1 MASSKKKN
9 KQDGS
14 ILQPVEA
21 ETPDSADDGI
31 TGISVRGYKS
41 IAKKCDV
48 EIKPLTLLAGANSSG
63 KSSLMQPLLL
73 LKQTLE
79 ATYDPGALLLNGS
92 NVTFSDAE
100 QVFSNI
106 PGKSRG
112 TSFDLGLRASHE
124 KLKLVFEESEGEAFH
139 IPEMVCSPPKGEVMP
154 FRSGVSHEEI
164 LKWLPSHIDELRS
177 SVFKDIQPNLRW
189 EIARTRC
196 FLGVRLCSGR
206 KEVSE
211 SFLAPF
217 VSPTGV
223 YERAARELIHVPGL
237 RGNPERSYPTT
248 PIGRAF
254 PGTFEHYVAS
264 VINHWQTKQDPRL
277 EQLIEALSELQL
289 TGNIQAVRIDD
300 THVKLQVGQLLNGKG
315 SKTAHLVNIADV
327 GFGVSQILPV
337 LVSLLVAKPGQ
348 LVYLEQPEIH
358 LHPRAQAALASILV
372 DAANRG
378 VRVVAETH
386 SSLLLLAIQTQVA
399 REKLPVDRV
408 RLHWFTRRP
417 SDGTTEITSAKL
429 DSEGAFGDW
438 PEDFA
443 DVALDV
449 ESQYLDAT
457 AR

>member
-9 KQDGS
+9 KQERS
-14 ILQPVEA
+14 IPQPVEA
-21 ETPDSADDGI
+21 ETSDSADDGI

-41 IAKKCDV
+41 IAKECDV
-48 EIKPLTLLAGANSSG
+48 EIRPLTLLAGANSSG

-79 ATYDPGALLLNGS
+79 ATYDPGALLLNGP
-92 NVTFSDAE
+92 NVRFSDAE
-100 QVFSNI
+100 QIFSNI
-106 PGKSRG
+106 PGQSRG
-112 TSFDLGLRASHE
+112 NSFDIGLRSSQDKVKLIFE
-124 KLKLVFEESEGEAFH
+124 KSEGRAFY
-139 IPEMVCSPPKGEVMP
+139 IPEMVCSSAKGETMP

-164 LKWLPSHIDELRS
+164 LKWLPPHIDELRS

-189 EIARTRC
+189 EIVRTRC
-196 FLGVRLCSGR
+196 FLALRFCSDR
-206 KEVSE
+206 KEGSE
-211 SFLAPF
+211 SFLTPF
-217 VSPTGV
+217 VSPIGV
-223 YERAARELIHVPGL
+223 YERVARELIHVPGL

-248 PIGRAF
+248 PIGGAF
-254 PGTFEHYVAS
+254 SGTFEHYVAS

-277 EQLIEALSELQL
+277 EQLVEALSELQL
-289 TGNIQAVRIDD
+289 TGNIQADRIDD
-300 THVKLQVGQLLNGKG
+300 THVELRVGQLLNGKG
-315 SKTAHLVNIADV
+315 AKTAHRVNIADV
-327 GFGVSQILPV
+327 GFGVSQVLPV

-399 REKLPVDRV
+399 RGVLPVDRV

-417 SDGTTEITSAKL
+417 NDGTTEITSAKL

-443 DVALDV
+443 DVAMEV